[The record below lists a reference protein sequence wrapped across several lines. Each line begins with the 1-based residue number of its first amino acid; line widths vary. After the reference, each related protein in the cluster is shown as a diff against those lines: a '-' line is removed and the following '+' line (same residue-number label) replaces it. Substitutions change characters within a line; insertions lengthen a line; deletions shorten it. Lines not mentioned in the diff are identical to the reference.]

1 MNFEFSDLLEQKNT
15 FVIAEAGSNWKK
27 GTYNE
32 DIKEAKMLID
42 VAFDANADA
51 VKFQTFEAESL
62 YAHDAGHSDYLQKSG
77 ITENVNEMFEIL
89 SMPKKMIP
97 ELAKHCERKGI
108 LFMST
113 PFSVKDA
120 KQIDPFTKIYKI
132 ASYEINHVRLLE
144 FIASTL
150 KPVII
155 STGASTY
162 EDIDFAFN
170 IIKKY
175 HNKIAILQCTAK
187 YPAPLETMNLSVIP
201 SFRSKYNCPVGL
213 SDHSTDPIISPLTA
227 IGFGA
232 SIIEKHFTINKN
244 NFGPDHKFSLE
255 PNELKLMIDHIRK
268 ADKTKGIRD
277 KKIIEEEKELKKF
290 ATRSLQAIKNIEKG
304 EILKEGENFD
314 VLRPGNQKRGL
325 DAKLLLD
332 VNGKRSTQYVKEGEG
347 IIDYE

>member
-1 MNFEFSDLLEQKNT
+1 MNFEFSHFLEQKNT

-27 GTYNE
+27 GKYEE
-32 DIKEAKMLID
+32 DLKEAKMLID
-42 VAFDANADA
+42 VASDADADA
-51 VKFQTFEAESL
+51 VKFQTFEAKSL
-62 YAHDAGHSDYLQKSG
+62 YAHNAGHSDYLEKNG
-77 ITENVNEMFEIL
+77 ITENVNQMFDRL

-97 ELAKHCERKGI
+97 ELAEHCEEKGI

-120 KQIDPFTKIYKI
+120 QQIDPFTKIYKI

-162 EDIDFAFN
+162 EDIDFALSL
-170 IIKKY
+170 IKK
-175 HNKIAILQCTAK
+175 HHDKIAILQCTAK
-187 YPAPLETMNLSVIP
+187 YPAPFETMNLSVIP
-201 SFRSKYNCPVGL
+201 NLKNKYNCPVGL

-244 NFGPDHKFSLE
+244 SMGPDHKFALE
-255 PNELKLMIDHIRK
+255 PHELKLMLEHIRK
-268 ADKTKGIRD
+268 ADKTRGNSE
-277 KKIIEEEKELKKF
+277 KKIIDEEKELKKF

-304 EILKEGENFD
+304 EILKEGGNFD

-325 DAKLLLD
+325 DAKFLLE
-332 VNGKRSTQYVKEGEG
+332 VNGKKSTQYVKEGEG
-347 IIDYE
+347 IIGYE